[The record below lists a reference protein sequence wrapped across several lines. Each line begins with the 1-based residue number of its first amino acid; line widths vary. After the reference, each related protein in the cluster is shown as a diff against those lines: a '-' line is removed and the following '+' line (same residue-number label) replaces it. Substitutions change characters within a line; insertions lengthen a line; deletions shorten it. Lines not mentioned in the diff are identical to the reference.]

1 MSQSKLRNLIALTI
15 ATLFLI
21 TAPLA
26 TQAADKTAK
35 DQPVRERLV
44 LLPLQAGETGKAAR
58 AEMETALIQGLQQ
71 QYEVLS
77 GKRVLH
83 SLRKASAKTDHGARD
98 KGCAETPCL
107 KLAAKDLRAELFA
120 TAHVSKTDAGY
131 LLSLGIRNVTT
142 GQVMSDI
149 SVPCN
154 GCDRSQLADKL
165 KELGAAPT
173 QVAATPAILRARDL
187 PPGKVFKDCVDCPE
201 MVVIPADSFDIGSSG
216 SDQKDERPG
225 RRITIEQPFAMGRFE
240 ITRGQFAAFVSATG
254 YDAGNRCLMLAEG
267 QWEESSGNNWR
278 NPGYPQDDSH
288 PVVCVNWSDAQAY
301 VKWLSQQT
309 GRHYQLPAETQWE
322 YACRA
327 GERDKYCGSDAADSV
342 AWYAQDSGKTSHP
355 VGTKQANVLGLF
367 DMSGNVAE
375 WMADTYH
382 DHYDDIP
389 SDGSAWIDDGAK
401 RVLRGGSWI
410 YSPTDVRADFR
421 SVSDPAYRYFD
432 TGFRVVRMIPP
443 VVADEKKF

>member
-1 MSQSKLRNLIALTI
+1 MSQSKLRNLITLAI
-15 ATLFLI
+15 ATFFLI
-21 TAPLA
+21 AVPLNA
-26 TQAADKTAK
+26 QAAEKG
-35 DQPVRERLV
+35 QPSRDRLV
-44 LLPLQAGETGKAAR
+44 LLPLQAGEIDKAAR
-58 AEMETALIQGLQQ
+58 DQMEAALVQGLQR

-77 GKRVLH
+77 GKRVLR
-83 SLRKASAKTDHGARD
+83 SLRKAFAKTNHGARYT
-98 KGCAETPCL
+98 GCDETPCL
-107 KLAAKDLRAELFA
+107 KQAAKDLRAEIFA
-120 TAHVSKTDAGY
+120 TAHVTRTDAGY

-142 GQVMSDI
+142 GQAVSDI

-154 GCDRSQLADKL
+154 GCDRSQLVDKF
-165 KELGAAPT
+165 KQLGAAPNP
-173 QVAATPAILRARDL
+173 VAATPAILRARDL

-216 SDQKDERPG
+216 SDQKDETPG

-254 YDAGNRCLMLAEG
+254 YDAGNRCLMLDDG
-267 QWEESSGNNWR
+267 QWEESAGNNWR

-288 PVVCVNWSDAQAY
+288 PVVCVNWADAQAY

-327 GERDKYCGSDAADSV
+327 GARNEYCGSDAADSV
-342 AWYAQDSGKTSHP
+342 AWYDQDSGKASHP

-367 DMSGNVAE
+367 DMSGNVSE
-375 WMADTYH
+375 WMQDTYH
-382 DHYDDIP
+382 DHYDGIP
-389 SDGSAWIDDGAK
+389 GDGSAWIDDGAK
-401 RVLRGGSWI
+401 RVLRGGSWL
-410 YSPTDVRADFR
+410 YSRTDVRAAFR

-443 VVADEKKF
+443 AAADEKKF